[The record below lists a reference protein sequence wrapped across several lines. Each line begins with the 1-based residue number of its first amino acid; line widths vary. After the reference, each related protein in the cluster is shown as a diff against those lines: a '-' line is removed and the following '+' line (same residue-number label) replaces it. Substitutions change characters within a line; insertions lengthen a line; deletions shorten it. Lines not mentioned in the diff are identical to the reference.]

1 MSLKNSSST
10 SVINFWDEVNGNKLS
25 LFLELGSI
33 ALLHTQWIINTAKND
48 GQVLLCHQK
57 IPPEAFVTISHL
69 RDVAESGMFLVI
81 AISYMWL

>member
-33 ALLHTQWIINTAKND
+33 ALLHTQWIITTAKNE

-57 IPPEAFVTISHL
+57 IPSGDCHKL
-69 RDVAESGMFLVI
+69 HVALKGPPRSR
-81 AISYMWL
+81 